1 MFNSINPYGIYQSP
15 QQRLSQMEQMYNN
28 QSYSSKPAVI
38 ASLVMDRTEAAAY
51 SVPMDGTTGVFIN
64 PAKNEIYTKKLG
76 NNGMPEF
83 KVYKETQETPPA
95 DTAQNA
101 VIPELQSELDKL
113 KKEIEE
119 MKNNVQKSDGNDAST
134 KPIKKSA

>member
-15 QQRLSQMEQMYNN
+15 QQRLNQMEQMYNQN
-28 QSYSSKPAVI
+28 YSSKPAVI
-38 ASLVMDRTEAAAY
+38 GVLVMDRTEAAAY

-64 PAKNEIYTKKLG
+64 PAKTEIYTKKLR

-83 KVYKETQETPPA
+83 KVYKEAPETPPA
-95 DTAQNA
+95 DNAQNA
-101 VIPELQSELDKL
+101 VIPELQNEIDKL

-119 MKNNVQKSDGNDAST
+119 IKNNVQKSDGNDASI
-134 KPIKKSA
+134 KPVKKSA